1 MVDLGNDE
9 EARKGFE
16 GRIGSMGKVKALF
29 GCSSIGDIGHVVFK
43 KQKLVL
49 SYVFLYSF
57 V

>member
-29 GCSSIGDIGHVVFK
+29 GCSSIGDIGHVFK
-43 KQKLVL
+43 KRKLIL
-49 SYVFLYSF
+49 TSAFLYWF